1 MSIPSKVTTT
11 NLKTKK
17 RRGQKITMLTAYD
30 FPMASFVDQAGIDVV
45 LVSDAVGTVGNGR
58 PEAVSVTVD
67 EMIYHTRAVRNGV
80 RRSLVVTTL
89 PFGSYNNIDEAMRTA
104 TRLMKEGGADGVH
117 LEGTHQEGALV
128 RSIVSAGIPVMGH
141 IGVIKQKIVQSGRI
155 KIPGQDAASSLEA
168 IHDAVEMAN
177 NGAFALVLECL
188 PVRLAEIIT
197 KSLDIPTIGI
207 GSGPGCDGQA
217 LVTQDMLGMFKELSP
232 RFLKVYLDLTQIIV
246 TALTQY
252 RTEVEQG
259 QFPGPEHTYAI
270 EEEELGKLLAQLRNK
285 AMQQETR
292 LLGETNYG

>member
-1 MSIPSKVTTT
+1 MNSRAKVTTT

-30 FPMASFVDQAGIDVV
+30 YPMATFIDQAGIDIV

-80 RRSLVVTTL
+80 RHSLVVTTL
-89 PFGSYNNIDEAMRTA
+89 PFGSYNNVDEAMRTA

-117 LEGTHQEGALV
+117 LEGTCQEGALV
-128 RSIVSAGIPVMGH
+128 RAIVGAGIPVMGH

-155 KIPGQDAASSLEA
+155 KLPGQDAASGLEA
-168 IHDAVEMAN
+168 IHDAIEMTN

-207 GSGPGCDGQA
+207 GSGLGCDGQA

-259 QFPGPEHTYAI
+259 QYPGPEHTYAI
-270 EEEELGKLLAQLRNK
+270 EEEELGKLLAQLRSK
-285 AMQQETR
+285 AMQQETI
-292 LLGETNYG
+292 LGDTYYG